1 MKMKNIIVAL
11 SLLFAVTTFAQN
23 KKTSEIPANS
33 KQFLSEQF
41 PQHTISS
48 VRDNDAN
55 RIKGFT
61 VTLSNN
67 TEIEF
72 RKDGHW
78 KEVDGNGKEIPTALV
93 VQPILDYV
101 TKNYPKEKITKIEY
115 SLSKIEIDL
124 TNKIDLQF
132 DKDGKFI
139 KID

>member
-1 MKMKNIIVAL
+1 MKIKNMTVAL
-11 SLLFAVTTFAQN
+11 SLLLAITTYAQN
-23 KKTSEIPANS
+23 KKISEIPAKS
-33 KQFLSEQF
+33 LQFLSEQF
-41 PQHTISS
+41 PKQTISS
-48 VRDNDAN
+48 VKDNDVN

-72 RKDGHW
+72 RRDGHW
-78 KEVDGNGKEIPTALV
+78 KEVDGNGKEIPTTLI

-101 TKNYPKEKITKIEY
+101 TKNYPNEKITKIDY

-124 TNKIDLQF
+124 SNKIDLEF